1 MESLPKT
8 ENYQGK
14 INILA
19 QNIKDISD
27 LHSEM
32 TDATLIVCKI
42 IVPGENVENVLKE
55 DSENS
60 DILLLSYSAD
70 LLDNNMSDKGFHII
84 MLYYS
89 LFSVF
94 PYTLI
99 ISSIRFGLILPLM
112 VSIESPPHLL
122 FIVLIFLMP
131 LTISSSSS
139 IISTCT

>member
-8 ENYQGK
+8 ENYQGE

-32 TDATLIVCKI
+32 MDAALIVCKV
-42 IVPGENVENVLKE
+42 IVPGENVKNVLKE

-84 MLYYS
+84 MLYHS

-94 PYTLI
+94 PYTLT
-99 ISSIRFGLILPLM
+99 ISSIGFGITNKILTGCDTGA
-112 VSIESPPHLL
+112 E
-122 FIVLIFLMP
+122 
-131 LTISSSSS
+131 
-139 IISTCT
+139 